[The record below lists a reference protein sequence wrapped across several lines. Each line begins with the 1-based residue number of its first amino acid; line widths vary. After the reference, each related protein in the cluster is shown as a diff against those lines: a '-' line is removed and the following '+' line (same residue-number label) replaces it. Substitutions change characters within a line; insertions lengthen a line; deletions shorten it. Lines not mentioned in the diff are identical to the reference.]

1 MTDTDRALYKG
12 IHKEVSTVVT
22 TKVYARVRGTDRI
35 AASYQPPTNES
46 NHVFVASDAFV
57 FPSMASRV
65 FASVRSRLRAACLE
79 PKAAYS
85 ARESAL
91 FCHPTEGLFSTEF
104 VAPLGGA
111 GASGDMASRPIW

>member
-1 MTDTDRALYKG
+1 MLQRKFTRASG
-12 IHKEVSTVVT
+12 
-22 TKVYARVRGTDRI
+22 GTDRI

-65 FASVRSRLRAACLE
+65 FACVRSRLRAACLE

-91 FCHPTEGLFSTEF
+91 FCHPTEGLFSTKF

-111 GASGDMASRPIW
+111 GASGDMAPRPVWCVTQ